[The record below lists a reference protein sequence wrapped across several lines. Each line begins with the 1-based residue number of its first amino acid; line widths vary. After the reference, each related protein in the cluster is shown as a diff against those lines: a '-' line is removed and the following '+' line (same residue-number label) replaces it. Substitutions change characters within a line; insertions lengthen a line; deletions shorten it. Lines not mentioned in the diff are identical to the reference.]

1 VVWLFHAIIRMY
13 HLKSSFHFKMKTKD
27 IDDYFMLV
35 HPHERKC
42 KQVQK
47 TKAKTVAIQ
56 VKIAFAVHASV
67 ASGTKSSYLHQNSSR
82 RLQVKRRR

>member
-1 VVWLFHAIIRMY
+1 
-13 HLKSSFHFKMKTKD
+13 MKTKD

-47 TKAKTVAIQ
+47 MKAKTVAIQ
-56 VKIAFAVHASV
+56 VKIAFAVHLLLPAQKV
-67 ASGTKSSYLHQNSSR
+67 ATSTKTPPAGCKSKEEDNHY
-82 RLQVKRRR
+82 